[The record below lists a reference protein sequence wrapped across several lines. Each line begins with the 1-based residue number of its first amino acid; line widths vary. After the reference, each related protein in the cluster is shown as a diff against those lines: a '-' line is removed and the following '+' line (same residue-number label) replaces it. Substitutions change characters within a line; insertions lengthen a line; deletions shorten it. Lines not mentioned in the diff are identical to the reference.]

1 MTNAQHDI
9 GGSGALP
16 SALPS
21 TALMFGWGRWPSSVL
36 ECVKKAFK
44 FESQVHPTIGT
55 DLHSSIAAPRE
66 PADDEQGSVTCSAR
80 ALSCYPTLMNPPFI
94 CLPNIPIRHPP
105 VFVVH
110 QLNTVITNRY
120 DALSNSLWGASYDI
134 VMPHILNTFFLTRC
148 HQSLVITSPLITT
161 VPTFPRGLR
170 MCCMYC
176 IENCIIPIS
185 PEKNRI

>member
-1 MTNAQHDI
+1 LTNAQHDI

-44 FESQVHPTIGT
+44 FESQVHPAIGT

-66 PADDEQGSVTCSAR
+66 PADDEQGSVTGSAR

-94 CLPNIPIRHPP
+94 CLPNIPI
-105 VFVVH
+105 
-110 QLNTVITNRY
+110 RY